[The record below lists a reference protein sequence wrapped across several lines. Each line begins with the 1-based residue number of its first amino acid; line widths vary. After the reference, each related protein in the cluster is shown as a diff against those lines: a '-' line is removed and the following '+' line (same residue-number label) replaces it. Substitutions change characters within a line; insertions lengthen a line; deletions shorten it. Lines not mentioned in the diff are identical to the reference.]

1 MTNPLIEWETL
12 PPFRRIRAEHVEPA
26 VDAVLAENRATLKSL
41 EALTTPDW
49 DSFVEPMET
58 LDDRLHRA
66 WGPAVHLN
74 AVMNSPELRAAYNTC
89 LPKLADYDT
98 EIGQSESLYRGYRA
112 LRDGAA
118 WAGYTPAQQKL
129 VDDALRDFRLSG
141 VSLPADKKARFRE
154 LMQELAQLQ
163 AKFEENLLDATQG
176 WSRHVADEAG
186 VAGIP
191 PQALGL
197 ARQQA
202 EQCGLK
208 GYVFTLDY
216 PSYSAV
222 VTHAEDRDL
231 REELYRAYVTRA
243 SDQGPCAGRWDNS
256 EAMGALLRLRHEAAQ
271 LTGFGN
277 YAEYSLHSK
286 MAKSPAQVVEF
297 LGDLVRRVRPVAQ
310 HEFMELGEYALERDG
325 LKELEAWDMAYYS
338 EKLREERYHVSDE
351 LLRPYFPAAKV
362 CAGLFNVTQKLYGIS
377 LQELPDAEVWHPD
390 VRLYEVLD
398 EGGSLRGRL
407 YTDLYARSGKRGGAW
422 MDDALNRRRRGDRLQ
437 TPVAFLTCNFPPPV
451 GDTPSLLSHD
461 EVLTLFHEF
470 GHCLHHLLTR
480 VDYPSVAGING
491 VAWDAVELPSQF
503 HENFAWTRAG
513 LEFVSGHYQSG
524 APLPEVLYQKLIGA
538 RHFHT
543 ALHLLRQL
551 EFALF
556 DLRIYMRSGAHSGSG
571 FVETTLNE
579 VRREVSIV
587 PVPEWNRFAHSFTHI
602 FSGGYAAGYYSYLWA
617 DVLAADAYS
626 VFEDRG
632 IFDRDTGRRFM
643 HSILEQGGSREAMDL
658 FVEFRGRE
666 PTLDAYLRLNGLAA

>member
-1 MTNPLIEWETL
+1 MTNPLLEWDAL
-12 PPFRRIRAEHVEPA
+12 PPFRSIRAEHVEPA
-26 VDAVLAENRATLKSL
+26 VDAVLKGNRAALKSL
-41 EALTTPDW
+41 ETLAAPDW
-49 DSFVEPMET
+49 HSFVEPMET

-66 WGPAVHLN
+66 WGPAAHLN
-74 AVMNSPELRAAYNTC
+74 AVMNSPEMRAAYNAC

-98 EIGQSESLYRGYRA
+98 ELGQSEALYRGYCA
-112 LRDGAA
+112 LRDSAA
-118 WAGYTPAQQKL
+118 WAGYTPAQKKL
-129 VDDALRDFRLSG
+129 VVDALRDFRLSG
-141 VSLPADKKARFRE
+141 VSLATDEKARFRE
-154 LMQELAQLQ
+154 VMQALAQRE

-176 WSRHVADEAG
+176 WSKHVADAGG

-197 ARQQA
+197 ARQEA
-202 EQCGLK
+202 EKRGLQ
-208 GYVFTLDY
+208 GHVFTLDY

-222 VTHAEDRDL
+222 VTHAEDRGL
-231 REELYRAYVTRA
+231 REELYRAHATRA

-256 EAMGALLRLRHEAAQ
+256 ETMGALLRLRHEAAR

-297 LGDLVRRVRPVAQ
+297 LGDLVRRVRPVAR

-325 LKELEAWDMAYYS
+325 LRKLEAWDMAYYS

-351 LLRPYFPAAKV
+351 LLRPYFPAAKA
-362 CAGLFNVTQKLYGIS
+362 CAGLFQVMQKLYGIS
-377 LQELPDAEVWHPD
+377 LKTLPDAEVWHPD
-390 VRLYEVLD
+390 VRLYEILD
-398 EGGSLRGRL
+398 ESGTLRGRL
-407 YTDLYARSGKRGGAW
+407 YMDLYARSGKRGGAW
-422 MDDALNRRRRGDRLQ
+422 MDDALNRHRRRDRLQ

-470 GHCLHHLLTR
+470 GHCLHHLLTQ

-513 LEFVSGHYQSG
+513 LELVSGHYQTG
-524 APLPEVLYQKLIGA
+524 APLPEVLYQKLTGA
-538 RHFHT
+538 RHLHT
-543 ALHLLRQL
+543 ALRLLRQL

-556 DLRIYMRSGAHSGSG
+556 DLSMYLQAGEDSGPG
-571 FVETTLNE
+571 FVQATLDA

-587 PVPEWNRFAHSFTHI
+587 PVPEWSRFAHSFTHI

-617 DVLAADAYS
+617 EVLAADAYA
-626 VFEDRG
+626 VFEDSG

-643 HSILEQGGSREAMDL
+643 HSILEQGGSREAMEL
-658 FVEFRGRE
+658 FIEFRGRE